1 MNTAKLEQKI
11 NKILDAF
18 CDWVSFCY
26 TKVERSQTNK
36 EMYQERALR
45 EIVKLIKNYD
55 KNKDT

>member
-26 TKVERSQTNK
+26 TMKEQPQTDQR
-36 EMYQERALR
+36 MYQERALR